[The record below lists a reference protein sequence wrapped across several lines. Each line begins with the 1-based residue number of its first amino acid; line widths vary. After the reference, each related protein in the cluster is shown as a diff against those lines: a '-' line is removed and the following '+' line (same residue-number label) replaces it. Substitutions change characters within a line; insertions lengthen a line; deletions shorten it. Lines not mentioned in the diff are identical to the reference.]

1 MSKSAQPIA
10 KKIAQEL
17 ERLIIEGVHHSS
29 VPLRQADLAVAFG
42 VSHIPVREALA
53 MLAEKGLV
61 QIIPNRGAM
70 VVPLSASQC
79 MELSGMR
86 AALEVIALRHSI
98 PRLSDSNLVAAQLA
112 LTWGR
117 RAPSL
122 SVRAQCNWDFH
133 RALYTGGEQPFLMNQ
148 LETLWRHADRYLMFA
163 WTHAEYEAR
172 SDDEHESIL
181 KACSARDVRLACQ
194 LTRQHIQAAARSV
207 ERLLT
212 AVTSEI
218 STRLPQK
225 PDRQIWPG
233 HRPATL
239 TQLPPEYGS

>member
-17 ERLIIEGVHHSS
+17 ERLIIEGVHHAA
-29 VPLRQADLAVAFG
+29 VPLHQADLAAEFG

-70 VVPLSASQC
+70 VVPLSAGQC
-79 MELSGMR
+79 MELSEMR
-86 AALEVIALRHSI
+86 AALEVIALRKSV
-98 PRLSDSNLVAAQLA
+98 PRLSDSNLVAARLA
-112 LTWGR
+112 LNQGR

-122 SVRAQCNWDFH
+122 ALRAQCNWDFH

-163 WTHAEYEAR
+163 WTHAQYEAR

-181 KACSARDVRLACQ
+181 KACSAHDVRLACQ
-194 LTRQHIQAAARSV
+194 LTRQHIQAAALSV

-212 AVTSEI
+212 EA
-218 STRLPQK
+218 
-225 PDRQIWPG
+225 
-233 HRPATL
+233 
-239 TQLPPEYGS
+239 PPENESKTF